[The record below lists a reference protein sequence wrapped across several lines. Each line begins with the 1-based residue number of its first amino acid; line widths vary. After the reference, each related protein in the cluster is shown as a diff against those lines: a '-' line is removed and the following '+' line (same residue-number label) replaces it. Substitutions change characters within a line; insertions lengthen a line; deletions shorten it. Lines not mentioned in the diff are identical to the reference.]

1 MKRRLLKSLHYLR
14 RVQAERGQSLAIF
27 ALTIFVLCGAV
38 AMSVDVGR
46 LVWARTQMQ
55 AAVDAAA
62 LAAAQS
68 MPNQTDAE
76 QKANDYWL
84 DNSGFIQS
92 QGENVVFD
100 VTYPPGNKA
109 IRVSASAEIPTFF
122 ARLFGVDHWNVGASG
137 DAESQVLDIA
147 VVLDISGSMCWDN
160 WLDVENNSA
169 WIGPGNPTVHLT
181 QAIPSSSSSPTW
193 IYVDNASV
201 FKSSSSSFNNNT
213 FGYNSSTP
221 YYNYSLGGRKGT
233 LMIGNEIFTIRN
245 GSSYVDT
252 ANNRIQV
259 YRAQNNDFLNTS
271 TSQAAHPVGAEVWAN
286 RTDCQYAAYSPSTGP
301 YMPYDGMV
309 SAADY
314 FTTLFNASYDKIGL
328 AEYSTTGSLES
339 NLTSSFTAVRSD
351 IDNMDPPGGSTNI
364 AHGIALGR
372 QILDGTG
379 KRSNAVRVLVLL
391 TDGVANYYCGSSTYS
406 SSAYNGTGCSA
417 HSNVNTAINHALAEA
432 QRAAD
437 GDIIIFTI
445 GLGAGADQSFMED
458 VRRHRR
464 RELLLLAIVSR
475 AGRGLPGHRG
485 ADAHRP
491 GQVRPAAPT
500 TLKGRRASG
509 VAAFLRPE
517 KRPSRPIFI
526 RSLHTTDLWDDHHP
540 ADSARGGVSR
550 GTFNPSFRQ

>member
-46 LVWARTQMQ
+46 LVWARTQIQ
-55 AAVDAAA
+55 AAVDSAA

-68 MPNQTDAE
+68 MPNQTDAN

-84 DNSGFIQS
+84 DNSSFIQS

-109 IRVSASAEIPTFF
+109 IRVSASAEIPTYF

-137 DAESQVLDIA
+137 DAESQVLDIS

-160 WLDVENNSA
+160 WLDVESTA

-181 QAIPSSSSSPTW
+181 QAIPSYSSSPTW
-193 IYVDNASV
+193 IYVDDASV
-201 FKSSSSSFNNNT
+201 FKSSSSSFNRNT

-221 YYNYSLGGRKGT
+221 YYNQTFGSRKGT
-233 LMIGNEIFTIRN
+233 LMIGDEIFTIRN

-252 ANNRIQV
+252 TNNRIQV
-259 YRAQNNDFLNTS
+259 YRAQNNKHLNTS
-271 TSQAAHPVGAEVWAN
+271 TSQAAHPIGAEVWAN
-286 RTDCQYAAYSPSTGP
+286 RTDCSYAAYSPSTGP

-309 SAADY
+309 SAASY
-314 FTTLFNASYDKIGL
+314 FTTLFNPSYDKIGL

-339 NLTSSFTAVRSD
+339 YLTGNFTSVRTD
-351 IDNMDPPGGSTNI
+351 MDNMDPPGGSTNI
-364 AHGIALGR
+364 AHGLALGR
-372 QILDGTG
+372 QILDGSG

-406 SSAYNGTGCSA
+406 PSSYNSTSCSA
-417 HSNVNTAINHALAEA
+417 HSNTNTAVNHVLAEA

-437 GDIIIFTI
+437 EDIIIFTI
-445 GLGAGADQSFMED
+445 GLGSGADESVLQDIADIGNGSYYFSPSSA
-458 VRRHRR
+458 
-464 RELLLLAIVSR
+464 ELDDAFQAIAEQTHIALV
-475 AGRGLPGHRG
+475 
-485 ADAHRP
+485 
-491 GQVRPAAPT
+491 
-500 TLKGRRASG
+500 K
-509 VAAFLRPE
+509 
-517 KRPSRPIFI
+517 
-526 RSLHTTDLWDDHHP
+526 
-540 ADSARGGVSR
+540 
-550 GTFNPSFRQ
+550 